1 MDRHS
6 MKDKIVYST
15 EAGDLREKDS
25 GRNAKKASHAF
36 TKGPAP
42 KKDGVVR
49 VQKESKGRGG
59 KTVSAIYGLPLS
71 EIALMDM
78 AARLKQKCGA
88 GGTVKDGVILIQG
101 DKVEAIIQHLQK
113 EGFTVKRAGA

>member
-1 MDRHS
+1 MA
-6 MKDKIVYST
+6 DKIVYST

-25 GRNAKKASHAF
+25 SRDAKKANHAF
-36 TKGPAP
+36 VKGPAF
-42 KKDGVVR
+42 KKDGTVR

-59 KTVSAIYGLPLS
+59 KTVSAVYGLPLS
-71 EIALMDM
+71 EIALLDM

-88 GGTVKDGVILIQG
+88 GGTVKGGVILIQG
-101 DKVEAIIQHLQK
+101 DKVDAIIGHLQK

>member
-1 MDRHS
+1 MT
-6 MKDKIVYST
+6 DKIVYST
-15 EAGDLREKDS
+15 EHGDLRETGDD
-25 GRNAKKASHAF
+25 RDRKKTNHVF
-36 TKGPAP
+36 KNTPAC

-59 KTVSAIYGLPLS
+59 KTVSAIYGLPIS
-71 EIALMDM
+71 DIAMMDM
-78 AARLKQKCGA
+78 AARLKQKCGT

-101 DKVEAIIQHLQK
+101 DKVDMIIQLLQK

>member
-1 MDRHS
+1 MT
-6 MKDKIVYST
+6 DKIVYST
-15 EAGDLREKDS
+15 ESGDLREKEKDRDRVHHVFRKS
-25 GRNAKKASHAF
+25 PAF
-36 TKGPAP
+36 

-49 VQKESKGRGG
+49 VQKESKGRSG
-59 KTVSAIYGLPLS
+59 KIVSAIYGLPLS
-71 EIALMDM
+71 DIAMMDM

-101 DKVEAIIQHLQK
+101 DKVDMIVQLLQK

>member
-1 MDRHS
+1 MA
-6 MKDKIVYST
+6 DKIVYST
-15 EAGDLREKDS
+15 EFGDSREKDKD
-25 GRNAKKASHAF
+25 RNRDKPSPAKNTAF
-36 TKGPAP
+36 

-59 KTVSAIYGLPLS
+59 KTVSAVYGLPLS

-78 AARLKQKCGA
+78 AARLKQKCGS

-101 DKVEAIIQHLQK
+101 DKVDAIIRLLQN
-113 EGFTVKRAGA
+113 EGFTVKRAGAS

>member
-1 MDRHS
+1 

-15 EAGDLREKDS
+15 EQGDLRETGDD
-25 GRNAKKASHAF
+25 RDRKKVNHVFKNTPAF
-36 TKGPAP
+36 
-42 KKDGVVR
+42 KKDGTVR

-71 EIALMDM
+71 EIAMVDM

-88 GGTVKDGVILIQG
+88 GGTVKDGAILIQG
-101 DKVEAIIQHLQK
+101 DKVDMIIQLLLK
-113 EGFTVKRAGA
+113 EGFTVKRAGAS